1 MLLLN
6 INRKSYMGTLI
17 ALSHLTL
24 HMLGNLERS
33 YLRSLIFWS
42 PISHE
47 GAKLGH
53 MLLININGKPYTWE
67 VLIFDL
73 QWPWK
78 IKVKVTQILMSY
90 ISQRGQVRP
99 LTSCMVPDL
108 YIILIFLR
116 NMKSGYHTRE
126 FVGRRGFPLSQQSV
140 LFLIEYN
147 VIINFQ

>member
-90 ISQRGQVRP
+90 IRKGAKLGLLLLAWYQICTLYLYFWEIWNLDITQENLLAGGVFHCPSS
-99 LTSCMVPDL
+99 LSC
-108 YIILIFLR
+108 FL
-116 NMKSGYHTRE
+116 
-126 FVGRRGFPLSQQSV
+126 LSTM
-140 LFLIEYN
+140 
-147 VIINFQ
+147 